1 MTDFSTAADSV
12 VQTPYYSATA
22 SVVSKVNQ
30 SEVEWLEEEMKY
42 YQRRS
47 PQSVETLSNVCGVLP
62 AGVASCYHRSPTPFF
77 VKSENSKGSKVVDID
92 GNRYIDFHSG
102 YGVCSLGHQHPK
114 VYLCFSTSFTTHIRN
129 SMQFLAHVC
138 MVKNYIHRFNQW
150 GTHRKCRPSCD
161 SVGGSLSKALLAIY
175 ELGNRGHSG
184 CCSTCQGLERK

>member
-30 SEVEWLEEEMKY
+30 SELDWLEEEMKY

-77 VKSENSKGSKVVDID
+77 VKSEYSKGSKVVDID

-114 VYLCFSTSFTTHIRN
+114 VYPCFSTSFTTHIRN
-129 SMQFLAHVC
+129 
-138 MVKNYIHRFNQW
+138 
-150 GTHRKCRPSCD
+150 
-161 SVGGSLSKALLAIY
+161 
-175 ELGNRGHSG
+175 
-184 CCSTCQGLERK
+184 